1 MTVLLCRSRM
11 YCTHVARA
19 ASRRAAETELAL
31 QQVLVTA
38 MSILSLLYGSAS
50 CVSSHMH
57 ERPRD

>member
-1 MTVLLCRSRM
+1 M